1 MAESNSNKNK
11 TLTAFA
17 GPRRM
22 ASGPAAD
29 VAIALLEAAAGGGDE
44 GVLVFE
50 DDTGRQ
56 IDLDLR
62 GGPQEIAARYGGEEK
77 TPVRGP
83 GRPKL
88 GVEAREVTLLPRH
101 WEWLN
106 GQPGGASAA
115 LRRLVEEARRA
126 DPGSAAPRK
135 SQESAYRFMTAMAG
149 NEPGYEE
156 AIRALFAGD
165 RAKFTLLTGGWP
177 DDIGDYARRLAE
189 GAFSPQ

>member
-1 MAESNSNKNK
+1 MTESNFHKNK
-11 TLTAFA
+11 TFTAFA
-17 GPRRM
+17 GPRRI
-22 ASGPAAD
+22 ASG
-29 VAIALLEAAAGGGDE
+29 AAAGVALAAKEAAGRGGE
-44 GVLVFE
+44 SVLVFE
-50 DDTGRQ
+50 DGTGRQ

-62 GGPQEIAARYGGEEK
+62 GGPEEIAARYGGEE
-77 TPVRGP
+77 TAPVRGP

-101 WEWLN
+101 WEWLG

-126 DPGSAAPRK
+126 DLGSAAPRK

-177 DDIGDYARRLAE
+177 VDIGDYARRLAE
-189 GAFSPQ
+189 GAFSQQ